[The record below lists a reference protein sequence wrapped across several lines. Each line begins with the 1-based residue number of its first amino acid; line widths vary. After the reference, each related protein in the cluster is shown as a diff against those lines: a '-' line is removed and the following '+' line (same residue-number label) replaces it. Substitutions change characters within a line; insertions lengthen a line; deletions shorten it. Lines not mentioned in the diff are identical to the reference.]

1 MDMSDSSEM
10 TSAEILERA
19 TALLNHPTEETAGLW
34 PRATAVLA
42 RQALEV
48 GLHEALSAKILG
60 IQSAPVRVQLLC
72 LQSYLEDTETAHEV
86 NLAWWGLSQAC
97 HHLSYEL
104 PPTAPELE
112 GLIDVVRRF
121 VRAV

>member
-1 MDMSDSSEM
+1 MRASSDMP
-10 TSAEILERA
+10 SAEILDRA
-19 TALLNHPTEETAGLW
+19 TGLLNHPTAETAGLW

-48 GLHEALSAKILG
+48 GLHEALSARIPG
-60 IQSAPVRVQLLC
+60 IQHAPVRVQLLC

-86 NLAWWGLSQAC
+86 NLAWWALTQAC
-97 HHLSYEL
+97 HHGSYEL
-104 PPTAPELE
+104 APTAPELE

-121 VRAV
+121 VRTV

>member
-1 MDMSDSSEM
+1 MDMSASSDM
-10 TSAEILERA
+10 TAAEILERA
-19 TALLNHPTEETAGLW
+19 TALLHHPTEETAGLW
-34 PRATAVLA
+34 PRATAVLT
-42 RQALEV
+42 RQALEA

-60 IQSAPVRVQLLC
+60 IENAPIRVQLLC
-72 LQSYLEDTETAHEV
+72 LQSYLEDTQTAHEV
-86 NLAWWGLSQAC
+86 NLAWWALSQAC

-121 VRAV
+121 VRTA

>member
-1 MDMSDSSEM
+1 SAAIAA
-10 TSAEILERA
+10 AEIRERA
-19 TALLNHPTEETAGLW
+19 IGLLNHPTAETAGLW

-48 GLHEALSAKILG
+48 GLHEALSEQTLG
-60 IQSAPVRVQLLC
+60 IQNAPVRVQLLC

-86 NLAWWGLSQAC
+86 NLAWWALSQAC

-104 PPTAPELE
+104 PPT
-112 GLIDVVRRF
+112 
-121 VRAV
+121 

>member
-1 MDMSDSSEM
+1 M

-19 TALLNHPTEETAGLW
+19 TALLHHPTAETAGLW

-48 GLHEALSAKILG
+48 GLHEALSEKILG
-60 IQSAPVRVQLLC
+60 IQDAPVRVQLLC
-72 LQSYLEDTETAHEV
+72 LQSYLEDAETAHDV
-86 NLAWWGLSQAC
+86 NLAWWALSRAC
-97 HHLSYEL
+97 HHGSYEL
-104 PPTAPELE
+104 APTAPELE

-121 VRAV
+121 VRTV

>member
-1 MDMSDSSEM
+1 M

-19 TALLNHPTEETAGLW
+19 TVLLNHPTAETAGLW
-34 PRATAVLA
+34 PRATAVLT

-48 GLHEALSAKILG
+48 GLHEALSTRIPG
-60 IQSAPVRVQLLC
+60 IRNAPVRVQLLC
-72 LQSYLEDTETAHEV
+72 LQSYLEDAEIAHEV
-86 NLAWWGLSQAC
+86 NLAWWALSRAC

-112 GLIDVVRRF
+112 GLIEVDRRF
-121 VRAV
+121 VRTA

>member
-1 MDMSDSSEM
+1 MTDPSDM
-10 TSAEILERA
+10 TSGEILERA
-19 TALLNHPTEETAGLW
+19 TALLHHPTEETAGLW

-48 GLHEALSAKILG
+48 RLREALSSRIQG
-60 IQSAPVRVQLLC
+60 IQNAPVRVQLLC

-86 NLAWWGLSQAC
+86 NLAWYALSEAC

-121 VRAV
+121 VRTA

>member
-1 MDMSDSSEM
+1 MDTSGSSDM

-19 TALLNHPTEETAGLW
+19 TGLLNHPTTETVGLW
-34 PRATAVLA
+34 PRAAAVLA

-48 GLHEALSAKILG
+48 GLHEALSEKILG
-60 IQSAPVRVQLLC
+60 IQGAPVRVQLLC

-86 NLAWWGLSQAC
+86 NLAWWALSQAC

-112 GLIDVVRRF
+112 ALIDVVRRF
-121 VRAV
+121 VRTA

>member
-1 MDMSDSSEM
+1 MQMSGSSEM

-19 TALLNHPTEETAGLW
+19 TVLLNHPTAETAGLW

-48 GLHEALSAKILG
+48 GLREALSGKILG
-60 IQSAPVRVQLLC
+60 IQNAPVRVQLLC
-72 LQSYLEDTETAHEV
+72 LQSYLEDTETAREV
-86 NLAWWGLSQAC
+86 NLAWWALSRAC

-112 GLIDVVRRF
+112 GLIEVVRRF
-121 VRAV
+121 VRTA

>member
-1 MDMSDSSEM
+1 M

-19 TALLNHPTEETAGLW
+19 AGLLNHPTAETAGLW

-48 GLHEALSAKILG
+48 GLHEALSARIPG
-60 IQSAPVRVQLLC
+60 IQNAPVRVQLLC

-86 NLAWWGLSQAC
+86 NLAWWALSRAC

-121 VRAV
+121 VRTA

>member
-1 MDMSDSSEM
+1 M

-19 TALLNHPTEETAGLW
+19 TGLLNHPTAETAGLW

-48 GLHEALSAKILG
+48 GLHEALSEKILG
-60 IQSAPVRVQLLC
+60 IQNAPVRVQLLC

-86 NLAWWGLSQAC
+86 NLAWWALSQAC

-104 PPTAPELE
+104 PPTALELE
-112 GLIDVVRRF
+112 ALIDVVRRF
-121 VRAV
+121 VRPT

>member
-1 MDMSDSSEM
+1 MRESGDMP
-10 TSAEILERA
+10 SAEILERA
-19 TALLNHPTEETAGLW
+19 IGLLHHPTAETAGLW
-34 PRATAVLA
+34 PRATAVLT

-60 IQSAPVRVQLLC
+60 IQDAPVRVQLLC
-72 LQSYLEDTETAHEV
+72 LQSYLEDSDTAHEV
-86 NLAWWGLSQAC
+86 NLAWWALSQAC

-112 GLIDVVRRF
+112 ALIDVVRRF
-121 VRAV
+121 VRTA

>member
-1 MDMSDSSEM
+1 MDMRASTDM
-10 TSAEILERA
+10 TAAEILERA
-19 TALLNHPTEETAGLW
+19 TGLLNHPTTETAGLW
-34 PRATAVLA
+34 PHATAVLA

-48 GLHEALSAKILG
+48 GLHEALSTKILG
-60 IQSAPVRVQLLC
+60 IQNAPVRVQLLC

-86 NLAWWGLSQAC
+86 NLAWWALSRAC

-121 VRAV
+121 VRTA

>member
-1 MDMSDSSEM
+1 M
-10 TSAEILERA
+10 TSAEILEQA
-19 TALLNHPTEETAGLW
+19 TGLLNHPTAETAGLW

-42 RQALEV
+42 RQALEA
-48 GLHEALSAKILG
+48 GLHEALSEKILG
-60 IQSAPVRVQLLC
+60 IQTAPVRVQLLC

-86 NLAWWGLSQAC
+86 NLAWWALSQAC

-112 GLIDVVRRF
+112 ALIDVVRRF
-121 VRAV
+121 VRTA

>member
-1 MDMSDSSEM
+1 M

-19 TALLNHPTEETAGLW
+19 TGLLNHPTAETAGLW

-48 GLHEALSAKILG
+48 GLHEALSEKILG
-60 IQSAPVRVQLLC
+60 IQNAPVRVQLLC

-86 NLAWWGLSQAC
+86 NLAWWALSQAC

-112 GLIDVVRRF
+112 ALIDVVRRF
-121 VRAV
+121 VRPT

>member
-1 MDMSDSSEM
+1 MSESSEM

-19 TALLNHPTEETAGLW
+19 TDLLNHPTAETAGLW

-60 IQSAPVRVQLLC
+60 IRNAPVRVQLLC
-72 LQSYLEDTETAHEV
+72 LQSYLEDTKTAHEV
-86 NLAWWGLSQAC
+86 NLAWWALSRAC

-121 VRAV
+121 VRTA

>member
-1 MDMSDSSEM
+1 MSEPGEI
-10 TSAEILERA
+10 TSAEILELA
-19 TALLNHPTEETAGLW
+19 TALLHHPTAETAGLW

-48 GLHEALSAKILG
+48 GLHEALSEKILG
-60 IQSAPVRVQLLC
+60 IQTAPVRVQLLC

-86 NLAWWGLSQAC
+86 NLAWWALSQAC

-112 GLIDVVRRF
+112 ALIDVVRRF
-121 VRAV
+121 VRTA

>member
-1 MDMSDSSEM
+1 MEMGESTEM

-19 TALLNHPTEETAGLW
+19 TGLLNHPTAETAGLW

-48 GLHEALSAKILG
+48 GLHEALSGKIIG
-60 IQSAPVRVQLLC
+60 IQNAPIRVQLLC
-72 LQSYLEDTETAHEV
+72 LQSYLEDTETAHDV
-86 NLAWWGLSQAC
+86 NLAWWALSRAC

-112 GLIDVVRRF
+112 ALIDVVRRF
-121 VRAV
+121 VRTT

>member
-1 MDMSDSSEM
+1 MGASSDMP
-10 TSAEILERA
+10 SAEILERA
-19 TALLNHPTEETAGLW
+19 TGLLNHPTAETAGLW

-48 GLHEALSAKILG
+48 GLHEALSARIPG
-60 IQSAPVRVQLLC
+60 IQRAPVRVQLLC

-86 NLAWWGLSQAC
+86 NLAWWALSRAC

-112 GLIDVVRRF
+112 GLIDVVGRF
-121 VRAV
+121 VRTA